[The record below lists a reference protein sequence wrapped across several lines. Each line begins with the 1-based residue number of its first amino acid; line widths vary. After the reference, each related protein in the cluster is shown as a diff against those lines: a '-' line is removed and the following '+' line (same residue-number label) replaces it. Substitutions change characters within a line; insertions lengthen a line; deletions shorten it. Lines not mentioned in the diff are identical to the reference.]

1 MHGSGRAS
9 GRLQG
14 SREREPATS
23 GISLCG
29 NDGRARLFPLG
40 IVLLPTEQLPLHIFE
55 ERYKELVDE
64 CLEQDGEFGLV
75 YADDDGLRDL
85 GTRARVVEVL
95 TRFEDGRLNILVEG
109 GDRFRLVELTDG
121 RSFSTGLVT
130 PIEDVDD
137 SAEAAAVDEALRLF
151 GLLREV
157 TESEVDAPERELPQ
171 LSFAL
176 AGKVELPADDKL
188 GLLAET
194 SERLR
199 MELVQELLANAVLT
213 AQRVR
218 RAAERASTN
227 GKVDLG

>member
-1 MHGSGRAS
+1 MDELG
-9 GRLQG
+9 
-14 SREREPATS
+14 
-23 GISLCG
+23 
-29 NDGRARLFPLG
+29 LFPLG

-55 ERYKELVDE
+55 ERYKELIGE
-64 CLEQDGEFGLV
+64 CLEEDGEFGLV

-109 GDRFRLVELTDG
+109 GERFRLTELTDG
-121 RSFSTGLVT
+121 RSFSTGLVA
-130 PIEDVDD
+130 PVEDVDD
-137 SAEAAAVDEALRLF
+137 PAEAAAVDEALRLF

-157 TESEVDAPERELPQ
+157 TESDVDAPDRGAPQ

-176 AGKVELPADDKL
+176 AGKVELPTDDKL
-188 GLLAET
+188 GLLGEP

-218 RAAERASTN
+218 RAAERASSN

>member
-1 MHGSGRAS
+1 
-9 GRLQG
+9 
-14 SREREPATS
+14 
-23 GISLCG
+23 
-29 NDGRARLFPLG
+29 
-40 IVLLPTEQLPLHIFE
+40 
-55 ERYKELVDE
+55 
-64 CLEQDGEFGLV
+64 
-75 YADDDGLRDL
+75 
-85 GTRARVVEVL
+85 
-95 TRFEDGRLNILVEG
+95 
-109 GDRFRLVELTDG
+109 
-121 RSFSTGLVT
+121 
-130 PIEDVDD
+130 DD
-137 SAEAAAVDEALRLF
+137 SAEAAVVDEALRLF

-157 TESEVDAPERELPQ
+157 TESEVDAPEPELSQ

>member
-1 MHGSGRAS
+1 MELG
-9 GRLQG
+9 
-14 SREREPATS
+14 
-23 GISLCG
+23 
-29 NDGRARLFPLG
+29 LFPLG

-95 TRFEDGRLNILVEG
+95 TRFDDGRLNILVEG

-121 RSFSTGLVT
+121 RSFSTGVVT

-157 TESEVDAPERELPQ
+157 TESEVDVPERELSQ

-188 GLLAET
+188 GLLGET

-199 MELVQELLANAVLT
+199 MELVQELLAHALLT

>member
-1 MHGSGRAS
+1 MMDELG
-9 GRLQG
+9 
-14 SREREPATS
+14 
-23 GISLCG
+23 
-29 NDGRARLFPLG
+29 LFPLG
-40 IVLLPTEQLPLHIFE
+40 VVLLPTEQLPLHIFE

-64 CLEQDGEFGLV
+64 CLEQSLEFGLV

-109 GDRFRLVELTDG
+109 SERFRLTELTEG
-121 RSFSTGLVT
+121 RSFNTGLVS
-130 PIEDVDD
+130 PIEDVEDP
-137 SAEAAAVDEALRLF
+137 AERPAVDEAIRLF
-151 GLLREV
+151 DALREL
-157 TESEVDAPERELPQ
+157 TESEVDPPDSGSPQ
-171 LSFAL
+171 LSFEL
-176 AGKVELPADDKL
+176 AAKVELPADDKL
-188 GLLAET
+188 TLLAET

-199 MELVQELLANAVLT
+199 MEQVQELLANALLT